1 MSEEQDDEIS
11 DNDTMGG
18 RGDPFVL
25 LKVRAKHVIKC
36 WYELTT
42 TTHQRAF
49 AKTARA
55 IHQLEDAIADYE
67 AERLGQLVD
76 AMTPE
81 QVHAYLEMMGVNTE
95 ELKYRAAELRKK
107 IASQNWGQDQIMDK
121 HINEG
126 GTPT

>member
-1 MSEEQDDEIS
+1 VSD

-18 RGDPFVL
+18 RIAPFIL
-25 LKVRAKHVIKC
+25 IRVRAKRVIDC
-36 WYELTT
+36 WHELTT
-42 TTHQRAF
+42 KTHTRAF
-49 AKTARA
+49 ANTDRA
-55 IHQLEDAIADYE
+55 IKQLEDAIADYE
-67 AERLGQLVD
+67 TERLEQVVD

-95 ELKYRAAELRKK
+95 ELEYRAAELRKK
-107 IASQNWGQDQIMDK
+107 IETQNWGQDQIMNK

>member
-1 MSEEQDDEIS
+1 MSEEPDDETS

-18 RGDPFVL
+18 RIDPFVL
-25 LKVRAKHVIKC
+25 IRVRANRVIAC

-49 AKTARA
+49 GDMNRA
-55 IHQLEDAIADYE
+55 ISKLEDAIADYE
-67 AERLGQLVD
+67 AERLGQVVD

-81 QVHAYLEMMGVNTE
+81 QIHAYLEMMGVNID
-95 ELKYRAAELRKK
+95 ELEYRAAELRKK
-107 IASQNWGQDQIMDK
+107 LETKNWGQDQIMNQN
-121 HINEG
+121 INEG

>member
-1 MSEEQDDEIS
+1 MSDENDDEIS
-11 DNDTMGG
+11 DKDTMG
-18 RGDPFVL
+18 RRSDPFVL
-25 LKVRAKHVIKC
+25 MRVRANHVIRC

-49 AKTARA
+49 AKTDRA

-67 AERLGQLVD
+67 HERLGQVVD

-95 ELKYRAAELRKK
+95 ELEYRAAELRKK
-107 IASQNWGQDQIMDK
+107 IETQNWGQDQIMNK
-121 HINEG
+121 HIDEG

>member
-1 MSEEQDDEIS
+1 MSEEQDDETS

-18 RGDPFVL
+18 RIDPFIL
-25 LKVRAKHVIKC
+25 IRVRAKRVIDC
-36 WYELTT
+36 WNELTT

-49 AKTARA
+49 SKTDRA
-55 IHQLEDAIADYE
+55 INQLEDAIEDYE
-67 AERLGQLVD
+67 AERLGRVVD
-76 AMTPE
+76 AMTPQ

-95 ELKYRAAELRKK
+95 ELECRAAELRKK
-107 IASQNWGQDQIMDK
+107 IETQNWGHDQIMNK

>member
-1 MSEEQDDEIS
+1 
-11 DNDTMGG
+11 
-18 RGDPFVL
+18 
-25 LKVRAKHVIKC
+25 VIDC
-36 WYELTT
+36 WYELTS

-55 IHQLEDAIADYE
+55 ISQLEDAIADYE
-67 AERLGQLVD
+67 TKRLEQVVD

-95 ELKYRAAELRKK
+95 ELEYRAAELRKK
-107 IASQNWGQDQIMDK
+107 IETQNWGQDQIMNK